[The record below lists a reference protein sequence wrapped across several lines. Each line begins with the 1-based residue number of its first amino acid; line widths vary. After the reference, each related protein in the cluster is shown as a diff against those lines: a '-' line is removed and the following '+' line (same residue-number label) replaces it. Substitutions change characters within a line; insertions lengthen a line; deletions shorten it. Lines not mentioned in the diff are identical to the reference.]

1 MTARTLAKKIADL
14 ALAKKADDVLLMD
27 LRKVTTTTD
36 FFVLCSADSATQ
48 VKAIADSIVEGTET
62 VGSRVW
68 HTEGLQALLW
78 VVLDYVDV
86 VVHIFHKEERS
97 FYNLERLWGDAKFTE
112 MRDELEQAVKTGRL
126 KSGKG
131 RVTRK
136 RKSTGEA

>member
-14 ALAKKADDVLLMD
+14 ALAKKAGDVLLMD
-27 LRKVTTTTD
+27 LRKVTSTTD

>member
-48 VKAIADSIVEGTET
+48 VKAIADSIVEGTESL
-62 VGSRVW
+62 GSRVW

-112 MRDELEQAVKTGRL
+112 MKDELERAVKTGRQ

-136 RKSTGEA
+136 KKSTGEV